1 MKSAAEILRILRSL
15 RWRMALGDLLRSTA
29 RAALFFFGV
38 LLVLTAVEWWR
49 GDFRPDI
56 KVIPIV
62 LTWPFIL
69 GVLAA
74 LISTAVQFP
83 RLERV
88 ALALDAAGAT
98 RDRFVTGLRVAEKA
112 CANELETVALTEI
125 AGWARARKLG
135 PLLPVR
141 MPREL
146 AWIAAPVAMLALLW
160 WDAMNAAATK
170 DQRAAAEMAEISDTI
185 KQIERIAMLTDIQA
199 NETREKELKWIAER
213 LRQSAEQMRAEAADG
228 KDARKAALREL
239 ANLEDI
245 VKQLRRPEGATPEEL
260 KALAEV
266 LAKHEQTRDA
276 AKDLQAGDLAG
287 AAKKLAQAA
296 AQQDAP
302 SAAQVNATL
311 KQALDHLAGRREQVS
326 KQIEKLQQ
334 QAGEGGRQD
343 LLKQIAD
350 ALNELAQQGK
360 AIARDGKS
368 GQQNAQKKMTDEDL
382 KRLLGALQN
391 LKDQQQGGEPQQSEA
406 KEGEPNGNGKVA
418 MFNFSRS
425 ERPGEMPED
434 SVNFPSGKPGNDQ
447 DKDTTKDP
455 FGAKSSAP
463 KDAVRKEQSAGQLGE
478 GESLSVLI
486 PSAAAGDA
494 KAERRYRELYDAA
507 SSAAEDAVTQ
517 ENIPLGARFLIR
529 RYFQAIRPKQ

>member
-1 MKSAAEILRILRSL
+1 
-15 RWRMALGDLLRSTA
+15 MALGDLLRSTA

-49 GDFRPDI
+49 GDFRPDT

-69 GVLAA
+69 GALAA
-74 LISTAVQFP
+74 LVSTAIQFP

-88 ALALDAAGAT
+88 ARSLDAAGAT
-98 RDRFVTGLRVAEKA
+98 RDRFVTGLWLAEKA
-112 CANELETVALTEI
+112 GANELETIALTEI
-125 AGWARARKLG
+125 ADWARARKLG
-135 PLLPVR
+135 LLLPVR
-141 MPREL
+141 LPREL
-146 AWIAAPVAMLALLW
+146 PWIAAPVAMLALLW
-160 WDAMNAAATK
+160 WSAMNAAAIK
-170 DQRAAAEMAEISDTI
+170 DTRAAQETAAISETA
-185 KQIERIAMLTDIQA
+185 KQLEHIAKLTDIQA
-199 NETREKELKWIAER
+199 NENQEKELKLIADR

-245 VKQLRRPEGATPEEL
+245 VKQLRRPEAATPEEL
-260 KALAEV
+260 KALADA
-266 LAKHEQTRDA
+266 LAKHEQTRNA
-276 AKDLQAGDLAG
+276 AKDIAGGNFAD
-287 AAKKLAQAA
+287 AAKKLVQAA

-302 SAAQVNATL
+302 SAEQVNETL
-311 KQALDHLAGRREQVS
+311 KQALDHLAERREQVS
-326 KQIEKLQQ
+326 KQIEKLQ

-360 AIARDGKS
+360 GVARDSKGA
-368 GQQNAQKKMTDEDL
+368 QQDAQKKMTDEDL

-391 LKDQQQGGEPQQSEA
+391 LKDQQQGDGPQGGEPQQGEP
-406 KEGEPNGNGKVA
+406 KEGEPNGDGKVA
-418 MFNFSRS
+418 LLNFSHS
-425 ERPGEMPED
+425 ERPED
-434 SVNFPSGKPGNDQ
+434 MLEGGVNFPSGKPGNDK
-447 DKDTTKDP
+447 DRDTTKDP

-463 KDAVRKEQSAGQLGE
+463 KDAARKEQDAGQLGA

-486 PSAAAGDA
+486 PSAASGDA

-507 SSAAEDAVTQ
+507 SSAAEDAVAQ